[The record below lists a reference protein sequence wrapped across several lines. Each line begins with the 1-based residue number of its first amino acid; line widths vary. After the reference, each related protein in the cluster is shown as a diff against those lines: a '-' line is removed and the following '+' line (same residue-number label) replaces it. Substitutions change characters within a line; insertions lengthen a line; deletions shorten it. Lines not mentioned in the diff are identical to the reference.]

1 MVSEQGWITTPHIPL
16 DHRGPTDR
24 AFRPFGDPVI
34 AVPMIERLQSV
45 ARRRA
50 DEVAVVDDQG
60 SVTFGQ
66 LMRLVYRLARDIEH
80 LQVTP
85 GPVAIV
91 LPTGRAYVVAVY
103 ACLAARRLAVLLDAG
118 YPAERNAAIVA
129 ATGVTLVLAQEGV
142 NSGDSAGPARFGVD
156 LTAADAAGSDTDSM
170 PTDPAML
177 DVDAPAFIL
186 CTSGSAGQPKAI
198 VHSQRTML
206 HLARTAHDALH
217 VDENDRV
224 MPLSSLSTLGGIT
237 PLLSYLLAGASLH
250 LIDIKARGISGM
262 LSDLTRQPISIL
274 RAAPSLLRGV
284 ARLPDARQAFARL
297 RIVQTYGESL
307 TRADLRILRAAIP
320 PSCFVRLTYG
330 STESSGMSWFAD
342 ETDVQDPV
350 RVPTGMLMPD
360 TAAAIIDES
369 GAHCA
374 RGEVGELLIRSR
386 YNALGEFVDGRMVPG
401 RLEPDRA
408 DPARRIYRTGDLARC
423 DSEGIFVVLGRRD
436 RMLKINGQRVE
447 PAEIEGVLRRN
458 PDVHEAEVLTHAQ
471 TVPPR

>member
-1 MVSEQGWITTPHIPL
+1 MMRCMSMRTT
-16 DHRGPTDR
+16 
-24 AFRPFGDPVI
+24 A
-34 AVPMIERLQSV
+34 S
-45 ARRRA
+45 
-50 DEVAVVDDQG
+50 
-60 SVTFGQ
+60 
-66 LMRLVYRLARDIEH
+66 
-80 LQVTP
+80 
-85 GPVAIV
+85 
-91 LPTGRAYVVAVY
+91 
-103 ACLAARRLAVLLDAG
+103 C
-118 YPAERNAAIVA
+118 
-129 ATGVTLVLAQEGV
+129 
-142 NSGDSAGPARFGVD
+142 
-156 LTAADAAGSDTDSM
+156 
-170 PTDPAML
+170 
-177 DVDAPAFIL
+177 
-186 CTSGSAGQPKAI
+186 
-198 VHSQRTML
+198 
-206 HLARTAHDALH
+206 
-217 VDENDRV
+217 
-224 MPLSSLSTLGGIT
+224 PLSSLSTLGGIT

-350 RVPTGMLMPD
+350 RVPPGMLTPD

-458 PDVHEAEVLTHAQ
+458 PDVHEAEVLTHARNGATTLMAFVVAMPGREAGLVMSLREQ
-471 TVPPR
+471 LRKSLPGFMVPSRIVLVASMPMLPGGKLDAQALYALAGTAVGAST